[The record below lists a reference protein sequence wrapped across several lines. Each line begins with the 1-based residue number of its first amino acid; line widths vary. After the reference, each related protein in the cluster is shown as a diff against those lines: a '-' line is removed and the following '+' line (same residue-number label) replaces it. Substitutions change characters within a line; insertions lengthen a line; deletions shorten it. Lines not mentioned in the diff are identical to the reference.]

1 VSQLVDQANS
11 GTDPSQRKKDYC
23 DAQKIVWK
31 DAPWIFLY
39 NQRYPFVTTTKVKNV
54 TGLPNEKF
62 VTSWASPA

>member
-1 VSQLVDQANS
+1 MKA
-11 GTDPSQRKKDYC
+11 YC

-39 NQRYPFVTTTKVKNV
+39 NQRYPFVTTNKVKNV